1 MKRQDVKDLQR
12 DVPLGKDMIT
22 RDILLGKDTIDAPP
36 SKERCVT
43 IMTTEKEVNENEI
56 TQEEGMMNTSLATE
70 IVIPQE
76 KVSLHK
82 EEVMTNI
89 SLVTEIV
96 IPQKNQRD
104 MVVLPLAAEID
115 TRMIK
120 REAEKIV
127 VIGLT
132 HQSIEVDL
140 ILHLTAQSMNTSIL
154 MLAGVIAPVVAG
166 VNVIH
171 LS

>member
-1 MKRQDVKDLQR
+1 MIAR
-12 DVPLGKDMIT
+12 DIPLGKDMIT
-22 RDILLGKDTIDAPP
+22 RDILLGQDMIDAPP

-43 IMTTEKEVNENEI
+43 IMTTEKEANENEI
-56 TQEEGMMNTSLATE
+56 TQEEGMMNSLVTG

-82 EEVMTNI
+82 EEEMTNT

-96 IPQKNQRD
+96 VPQKNQRD
-104 MVVLPLAAEID
+104 MVALPLATEID
-115 TRMIK
+115 IRMIK
-120 REAEKIV
+120 REAEKVV
-127 VIGLT
+127 VIDLT

-140 ILHLTAQSMNTSIL
+140 ILHLTAQSMNTGTL

-166 VNVIH
+166 VNVTH
-171 LS
+171 FSYV